1 MHNFF
6 VLLLTTMISL
16 VTFSA
21 HASSDNYDIYIN
33 DNGERC
39 MLLID
44 VATLKI
50 NANKLQQ
57 QPVQQKIR
65 KYLVSALKT
74 IDQEKCVSSIWE
86 ASAIIVGK
94 RDPYG
99 QPNWSDVV
107 TLQRFNVD
115 PKKLQSIHNKNLTH
129 VDINQVITS
138 KTGVNTDQ

>member
-1 MHNFF
+1 MRNFF
-6 VLLLTTMISL
+6 ILLLTTMINL
-16 VTFSA
+16 VTFSV
-21 HASSDNYDIYIN
+21 HASSNNYDIYIN

-39 MLLID
+39 ILLID
-44 VATLKI
+44 VASLKV
-50 NANKLQQ
+50 NANELQQ

-74 IDQEKCVSSIWE
+74 LDQEKCVSSVWE

-107 TLQRFNVD
+107 TLQSFNVNS
-115 PKKLQSIHNKNLTH
+115 KKLQSIHNKNLTQ
-129 VDINQVITS
+129 VDINQVIIS
-138 KTGVNTDQ
+138 NTGVNTDQ